1 MTPLRIKRVRKQ
13 LGLSQDEFAR
23 RLGVARV
30 TVTRWENGSRKPG
43 SIAARAIRSTLTPQE
58 TQGWHSV
65 SQAALNEIWDN
76 PEDAIYDNWQARFGA
91 KAR

>member
-1 MTPLRIKRVRKQ
+1 MTALRIKRVRKQ
-13 LGLSQDEFAR
+13 LGLSQVEFAR

-30 TVTRWENGSRKPG
+30 TVTRWENGSRKPS

-58 TQGWHSV
+58 ARAWHSI

-76 PEDAIYDNWQARFGA
+76 PEDAIYDDWRAHYGTQAR
-91 KAR
+91 